1 MTIKKIFI
9 LSITIL
15 ISSGVFAGGS
25 DIDSTI
31 KKIFVRDGKY
41 GSGDVS
47 VPFNRFK
54 AGVMVGTDIGGAIP
68 VPMRYIPETFNPYP
82 QLNLSLGLFGEVN
95 LTSKWDVGF
104 NVNYKTVGMKADA
117 RVQDQKYHD
126 VSIGLLQYFTGTA
139 DMDMSFTMIEIPI
152 YARYT
157 FKNERSSILFGG
169 YYAHNLKASFS
180 TLATKGYAGGKPG
193 IVEVV
198 ISEGG
203 TPINMDF
210 NSSLGNHDAGAMIGY
225 EHNFMSRL
233 DVGLRLTMGFIDIFK
248 RGEQYDFFDYDMLN
262 MRGSVTVRYRI
273 FN

>member
-1 MTIKKIFI
+1 MKIQKLFI
-9 LSITIL
+9 LSITLL
-15 ISSGVFAGGS
+15 ISSGVSAGGKDVDANLKNILS
-25 DIDSTI
+25 
-31 KKIFVRDGKY
+31 KDG
-41 GSGDVS
+41 SSASLDTS
-47 VPFNRFK
+47 APFKRFK
-54 AGVMVGTDIGGAIP
+54 AGVLVGTDIGGAIP

-95 LTSKWDVGF
+95 LTNKWDLGF

-139 DMDMSFTMIEIPI
+139 EMDMSFTMIEVPI

-169 YYAHNLKASFS
+169 YYAYNLKARFS

-210 NSSLGNHDAGAMIGY
+210 NSALGNYDVGAMIGY
-225 EHNFMSRL
+225 EYNFMNRL
-233 DVGLRLTMGFIDIFK
+233 DIGLRLNMGFVDIFK
-248 RGEQYDFFDYDMLN
+248 KGDQYDFFDYDMLN

-273 FN
+273 FD